1 MKVMT
6 VSGELPVDERP
17 ISPVAQRTFAHW
29 PLPVDRVEIRDGL
42 AFVHSRHPEGFT
54 AADLNRIPD
63 DGRIEL
69 LDGVVVVSPTPP
81 PLHQR
86 VAGRL
91 YRIIGDVEGE
101 SLTLV
106 GPYDVRV
113 GPAKIFQPDVLV
125 LTREHG
131 QSAALVVEVL
141 STYGRRYDREVK
153 FAGYQE
159 AGIPSLWI
167 VDPDTPSVTVFELD
181 GDGSYQETAFVDN
194 DDTCAVF
201 QPFPVRFRPADL
213 VA

>member
-17 ISPVAQRTFAHW
+17 ESPVAQRTFAHW
-29 PLPVDRVEIRDGL
+29 PLPVGRVEIRDGL
-42 AFVHSRHPEGFT
+42 AFVHSRHPAGFT

-69 LDGVVVVSPTPP
+69 LDGVAVVSPTPTH
-81 PLHQR
+81 LHQR

-101 SLTLV
+101 SLALV

-113 GPAKIFQPDVLV
+113 GPVTIFQPDVLV
-125 LTREHG
+125 LTREHV

-153 FAGYQE
+153 LAGYQE
-159 AGIPSLWI
+159 AGIPSCWI
-167 VDPDTPSVTVFELD
+167 VDPDAPSVTVFELA
-181 GDGSYQETAFVDN
+181 GDGSYHKVAFVVD
-194 DDTCAVF
+194 DDTCAVS
-201 QPFPVRFRPADL
+201 QPFPVSFRPADL
-213 VA
+213 MA